1 MLTLANANTSV
12 VDVTV
17 DVSVVVVVDVV
28 VDVVVLIVVVD
39 VVNGVGSV
47 LMSLSS
53 TRMFFFFAPG
63 NLLDGL

>member
-28 VDVVVLIVVVD
+28 VDVVVVVVD
-39 VVNGVGSV
+39 VVNGVGSG

-53 TRMFFFFAPG
+53 TRMFFFLAPG